1 MLALALGFPIAVVL
15 AWAFDITGGAI
26 ERTAPA
32 SGPGLRG
39 ARLTLVL
46 VGIGLLAAGPGV
58 IKLRKLDGYKKL
70 AGVIN
75 AQLRLGTCGSVANRE
90 ASCTGLEAA
99 ELGISNAAP
108 DAAPGGPRRQ
118 S

>member
-46 VGIGLLAAGPGV
+46 VGIGLG
-58 IKLRKLDGYKKL
+58 
-70 AGVIN
+70 
-75 AQLRLGTCGSVANRE
+75 
-90 ASCTGLEAA
+90 
-99 ELGISNAAP
+99 
-108 DAAPGGPRRQ
+108 
-118 S
+118 